1 MAEIRDALLFDTRH
15 QLCDNRRMT
24 QPFIPFTKPTIDE
37 ATISAVA
44 DVLRSGWIT
53 SGPKVLEFES
63 ALGEYF
69 GGATVRCFANGTATM
84 KIALQVAGIGPG
96 DEVITS
102 PISWVATSNVILA
115 VGAKPI
121 FVDIDPQTRN
131 IDLKKVAQAI
141 NQHTKAI
148 MPVYLAGLP
157 IDIDALYAL
166 ATQHG
171 LRVIEDAA
179 QALGSSW
186 NGTRI
191 GQRGKHDLVS
201 FSFQANKN
209 LTTIEGGCLVFNT
222 GRFGADQVQLAEKL
236 RLQGLVRSGPDGM
249 EVDVLGGKD
258 NLTDVNAVIGL
269 HQLKQL
275 NQFQQR
281 RIELAKAY
289 FLKID
294 QAGLVHK
301 GLGLPVADFE
311 QSNWHMFQVILPLA
325 RLQKSRG
332 DLMLTL
338 KERGIGTGVHYP
350 IITGFD
356 LYRKL
361 GYSPESTP
369 IANKIG
375 ASILTLPLF
384 PSMSSHDIDR
394 VVQAL
399 TQVLN

>member
-1 MAEIRDALLFDTRH
+1 
-15 QLCDNRRMT
+15 MT

-63 ALGEYF
+63 ALGGYF

-186 NGTRI
+186 KGTRI

-222 GRFGADQVQLAEKL
+222 ERFGANQVQLAEKL

-275 NQFQQR
+275 DQFQQR
-281 RIELAKAY
+281 RIELAKDY

-301 GLGLPVADFE
+301 GLVLPVADFE

-369 IANKIG
+369 IASKIG

>member
-1 MAEIRDALLFDTRH
+1 MSQDT
-15 QLCDNRRMT
+15 L
-24 QPFIPFTKPTIDE
+24 PFIPFTKPTIDE
-37 ATISAVA
+37 ATIAAVA

-53 SGPKVLEFES
+53 SGPKVLEFEN
-63 ALGEYF
+63 ALGDYL

-96 DEVITS
+96 DEVITT

-121 FVDIDPQTRN
+121 FVDVDPQTRN
-131 IDLKKVAQAI
+131 LDLNQVAKAI
-141 NQHTKAI
+141 TKNTKAI

-157 IDIDALYAL
+157 LDVDALYAL
-166 ATQHG
+166 ANQHG

-191 GQRGKHDLVS
+191 GHAGKHDLVS

-222 GRFGADQVQLAEKL
+222 ERFGDDQVRLAEKL

-249 EVDVLGGKD
+249 EVDILGGKD
-258 NLTDVNAVIGL
+258 NLTDINAVIGL

-275 NQFQQR
+275 DQFQKR
-281 RIELAKAY
+281 RIELAKDY
-289 FLKID
+289 FQKIT
-294 QAGLVHK
+294 QAGLANK
-301 GLGLPVADFE
+301 GLGLPVADYE
-311 QSNWHMFQVILPLA
+311 QSNWHMFQVTLPLT
-325 RLQKSRG
+325 RLQRSRG
-332 DLMLTL
+332 DMMTTL

-350 IITGFD
+350 IITGFE

-361 GYSPESTP
+361 GYRPESTP
-369 IANKIG
+369 IAAEIG
-375 ASILTLPLF
+375 RSILTIPLF
-384 PSMSSHDIDR
+384 PTMSSHDIDR
-394 VVQAL
+394 VVEAL

>member
-1 MAEIRDALLFDTRH
+1 LVGTLDALLFDTRH

-37 ATISAVA
+37 ATISAVT

-53 SGPKVLEFES
+53 SGPKVLDFEK

-84 KIALQVAGIGPG
+84 KIALQVAGIGPD

-131 IDLKKVAQAI
+131 IDLNKVAQAI

-186 NGTRI
+186 NGARI

-209 LTTIEGGCLVFNT
+209 LTTIEGGCLVFNAE
-222 GRFGADQVQLAEKL
+222 RFGADQVQLAEKL

-275 NQFQQR
+275 DQFQQR
-281 RIELAKAY
+281 RIELAKDY

-301 GLGLPVADFE
+301 DLGLPVADFE

-325 RLQKSRG
+325 RLQRSRG
-332 DLMLTL
+332 DIMSAL
-338 KERGIGTGVHYP
+338 KEHGIGTGAHYP
-350 IITGFD
+350 IITNFN

-369 IANKIG
+369 IAAEIG
-375 ASILTLPLF
+375 RSILTLPLF
-384 PSMSSHDIDR
+384 PTMSSHDIDR

>member
-1 MAEIRDALLFDTRH
+1 MSQDT
-15 QLCDNRRMT
+15 L
-24 QPFIPFTKPTIDE
+24 PFIPFTKPTIDE
-37 ATISAVA
+37 ATIAAVA

-53 SGPKVLEFES
+53 SGPKVLEFEN
-63 ALGEYF
+63 ALGDYL

-96 DEVITS
+96 DEVITT

-121 FVDIDPQTRN
+121 FVDVDPQTRN
-131 IDLKKVAQAI
+131 LDLNQVAKAI
-141 NQHTKAI
+141 TKNTKAI

-157 IDIDALYAL
+157 LDVDALYAL
-166 ATQHG
+166 ANQHG

-191 GQRGKHDLVS
+191 GHAGKHDLVS

-222 GRFGADQVQLAEKL
+222 ERFGEDQVRLAEKL

-249 EVDVLGGKD
+249 EVDILGGKD
-258 NLTDVNAVIGL
+258 NLTDINAVIGL

-275 NQFQQR
+275 DQFQKR
-281 RIELAKAY
+281 RIELAKDY
-289 FLKID
+289 FQKIT
-294 QAGLVHK
+294 QAGLANK
-301 GLGLPVADFE
+301 GLGLPVADYE
-311 QSNWHMFQVILPLA
+311 QSNWHMFQVTLPLT
-325 RLQKSRG
+325 RLQRSRG
-332 DLMLTL
+332 DMMTTL

-350 IITGFD
+350 IITGFE

-361 GYSPESTP
+361 GYRPESTP
-369 IANKIG
+369 IAAEIG
-375 ASILTLPLF
+375 RSILTIPLF
-384 PSMSSHDIDR
+384 PTMSSHDIDR
-394 VVQAL
+394 VVEAL

>member
-1 MAEIRDALLFDTRH
+1 
-15 QLCDNRRMT
+15 MT

-37 ATISAVA
+37 ATISAVT

-53 SGPKVLEFES
+53 SGPKVLEFEK

-131 IDLKKVAQAI
+131 IDLNKVAQAI

-186 NGTRI
+186 NGARI

-222 GRFGADQVQLAEKL
+222 ERFGADQVQLAEKL

-275 NQFQQR
+275 DQFQQR
-281 RIELAKAY
+281 RIELAKDY

-301 GLGLPVADFE
+301 DLGLPVADFE

-325 RLQKSRG
+325 RLQRSRG
-332 DLMLTL
+332 DIMSAL
-338 KERGIGTGVHYP
+338 KEHGIGTGAHYP
-350 IITGFD
+350 IITNFD

-369 IANKIG
+369 IAAEIG
-375 ASILTLPLF
+375 RSILTLPLF
-384 PSMSSHDIDR
+384 PTMSSHDIDR

>member
-1 MAEIRDALLFDTRH
+1 
-15 QLCDNRRMT
+15 MT

-121 FVDIDPQTRN
+121 FIDIDPQTRN

-275 NQFQQR
+275 DQFQQR
-281 RIELAKAY
+281 RIELAKDY

-301 GLGLPVADFE
+301 DLGLPVADFE

-325 RLQKSRG
+325 RLQRSRG
-332 DLMLTL
+332 DIMSAL
-338 KERGIGTGVHYP
+338 KEHGIGTGAHYP
-350 IITGFD
+350 IITNFD

-369 IANKIG
+369 IAAEIG
-375 ASILTLPLF
+375 RSILTLPLF
-384 PSMSSHDIDR
+384 PTMSSHDIDR

>member
-1 MAEIRDALLFDTRH
+1 MSQDT
-15 QLCDNRRMT
+15 L
-24 QPFIPFTKPTIDE
+24 PFIPFTKPTIDE
-37 ATISAVA
+37 ATIAAVA

-53 SGPKVLEFES
+53 SGPKVLEFEN
-63 ALGEYF
+63 ALGDYL

-96 DEVITS
+96 DEVITT

-121 FVDIDPQTRN
+121 FVDVDPQTRN
-131 IDLKKVAQAI
+131 LDLNQVAKAI
-141 NQHTKAI
+141 SKNTKAI

-157 IDIDALYAL
+157 LDVDALYAL
-166 ATQHG
+166 ANQHG

-191 GQRGKHDLVS
+191 GHAGKHDLVS

-222 GRFGADQVQLAEKL
+222 ERFGEDQVRLAEKL

-249 EVDVLGGKD
+249 EVDILGGKD
-258 NLTDVNAVIGL
+258 NLTDINAVIGL
-269 HQLKQL
+269 HQIKQL
-275 NQFQQR
+275 DQFQKR
-281 RIELAKAY
+281 RIELAKEY
-289 FLKID
+289 FQKIT
-294 QAGLVHK
+294 QAGLANK
-301 GLGLPVADFE
+301 GLGLPVADYE
-311 QSNWHMFQVILPLA
+311 QSNWHMFQITLPLT
-325 RLQKSRG
+325 RLQRSRG
-332 DLMLTL
+332 DMMTTL

-350 IITGFD
+350 IITGFE

-361 GYSPESTP
+361 GYRPESTP
-369 IANKIG
+369 IAAEIG
-375 ASILTLPLF
+375 RSILTIPLF
-384 PSMSSHDIDR
+384 PTMSSHDIDR
-394 VVQAL
+394 VVEAL

>member
-1 MAEIRDALLFDTRH
+1 MSQDT
-15 QLCDNRRMT
+15 L
-24 QPFIPFTKPTIDE
+24 PFIPFTKPTIDE
-37 ATISAVA
+37 ATIAAVA

-53 SGPKVLEFES
+53 SGPKVLEFEN
-63 ALGEYF
+63 ALGDYL

-96 DEVITS
+96 DEVITT

-121 FVDIDPQTRN
+121 FVDVDPQTRN
-131 IDLKKVAQAI
+131 LDLNQVAKAI
-141 NQHTKAI
+141 SKNTKAI

-157 IDIDALYAL
+157 LDVDALYAL
-166 ATQHG
+166 ANQHG

-191 GQRGKHDLVS
+191 GHAGKHDLVS

-222 GRFGADQVQLAEKL
+222 ERFGDDQVRLAEKL

-249 EVDVLGGKD
+249 EVDILGGKD
-258 NLTDVNAVIGL
+258 NLTDINAVIGL

-275 NQFQQR
+275 DQFQKR
-281 RIELAKAY
+281 RIELAKEY
-289 FLKID
+289 FQKIT
-294 QAGLVHK
+294 QAGLANK
-301 GLGLPVADFE
+301 GLGLPVADYE
-311 QSNWHMFQVILPLA
+311 QSNWHMFQVTLPLT
-325 RLQKSRG
+325 RLQRSRG
-332 DLMLTL
+332 DMMTTL

-350 IITGFD
+350 IITGFE

-361 GYSPESTP
+361 GYRPESTP
-369 IANKIG
+369 IAAEIG
-375 ASILTLPLF
+375 RSILTIPLF
-384 PSMSSHDIDR
+384 PTMSSHDIDR
-394 VVQAL
+394 VVEAL

>member
-1 MAEIRDALLFDTRH
+1 MSQDT
-15 QLCDNRRMT
+15 L
-24 QPFIPFTKPTIDE
+24 PFIPFTKPTIDE
-37 ATISAVA
+37 ATIAAVA

-53 SGPKVLEFES
+53 SGPKVLEFEN
-63 ALGEYF
+63 ALGDYL

-84 KIALQVAGIGPG
+84 KIALQVAGIGLG
-96 DEVITS
+96 DEVITT

-121 FVDIDPQTRN
+121 FVDVDPQTRN
-131 IDLKKVAQAI
+131 LDLNQVAKAI
-141 NQHTKAI
+141 SKNTKAI

-157 IDIDALYAL
+157 LDVDALYAL
-166 ATQHG
+166 ANQHG

-191 GQRGKHDLVS
+191 GHAGKHDLVS

-222 GRFGADQVQLAEKL
+222 ERFGEDQVRLAEKL

-249 EVDVLGGKD
+249 EVDILGGKD
-258 NLTDVNAVIGL
+258 NLTDINAVIGL
-269 HQLKQL
+269 HQIKQL
-275 NQFQQR
+275 DQFQKR
-281 RIELAKAY
+281 RIELAKEY
-289 FLKID
+289 FQKIT
-294 QAGLVHK
+294 QAGLANK
-301 GLGLPVADFE
+301 GLGLPVADYE
-311 QSNWHMFQVILPLA
+311 QSNWHMFQITLPLT
-325 RLQKSRG
+325 RLQRSRG
-332 DLMLTL
+332 DMMTTL

-350 IITGFD
+350 IITGFE

-361 GYSPESTP
+361 GYRPESTP
-369 IANKIG
+369 IAAEIG
-375 ASILTLPLF
+375 RSILTIPLF
-384 PSMSSHDIDR
+384 PTMSSHDIDR
-394 VVQAL
+394 VVEAL

>member
-1 MAEIRDALLFDTRH
+1 
-15 QLCDNRRMT
+15 MT

-44 DVLRSGWIT
+44 EVLRSGWIT
-53 SGPKVLEFES
+53 SGPKILEFEK

-131 IDLKKVAQAI
+131 IDLNKVAQAI

-186 NGTRI
+186 NGARI

-209 LTTIEGGCLVFNT
+209 LTTIEGGCLVFNAE
-222 GRFGADQVQLAEKL
+222 RFGADQVQLAEKL

-275 NQFQQR
+275 DQFQQR
-281 RIELAKAY
+281 RIELAKDY

-301 GLGLPVADFE
+301 DLGLPVADFE

-325 RLQKSRG
+325 RLQRSRG
-332 DLMLTL
+332 DIMSAL
-338 KERGIGTGVHYP
+338 KEHGIGTGAHYP
-350 IITGFD
+350 IITNFD

-369 IANKIG
+369 IAAEIG
-375 ASILTLPLF
+375 RSILTLPLF
-384 PSMSSHDIDR
+384 PTMSSHDIER

-399 TQVLN
+399 TEILN

>member
-1 MAEIRDALLFDTRH
+1 LAEIRDALLFDTRH

-275 NQFQQR
+275 DQFQQR

-369 IANKIG
+369 IASQIG

-384 PSMSSHDIDR
+384 PTMSSHDIDR

>member
-1 MAEIRDALLFDTRH
+1 MSQDT
-15 QLCDNRRMT
+15 L
-24 QPFIPFTKPTIDE
+24 PFIPFTKPTIDE
-37 ATISAVA
+37 ATIAAVA

-53 SGPKVLEFES
+53 SGPKVLEFEN
-63 ALGEYF
+63 ALGDYL

-96 DEVITS
+96 DEVITT

-121 FVDIDPQTRN
+121 FVDVDPQTRN
-131 IDLKKVAQAI
+131 LDLNQVAKAI
-141 NQHTKAI
+141 TKNTKAI

-157 IDIDALYAL
+157 LDVDALYAL
-166 ATQHG
+166 ANQHG

-191 GQRGKHDLVS
+191 GHAGKHDLVS

-222 GRFGADQVQLAEKL
+222 ERFGEDQVRLAEKL

-249 EVDVLGGKD
+249 EVDILGGKD
-258 NLTDVNAVIGL
+258 NLTDINAVIGL
-269 HQLKQL
+269 HQIKQL
-275 NQFQQR
+275 DQFQKR
-281 RIELAKAY
+281 RIELAKEY
-289 FLKID
+289 FQKIT
-294 QAGLVHK
+294 QAGLANK
-301 GLGLPVADFE
+301 GLGLPVADYE
-311 QSNWHMFQVILPLA
+311 QSNWHMFQITLPLT
-325 RLQKSRG
+325 RLQRSRG
-332 DLMLTL
+332 DMMTTL

-350 IITGFD
+350 IITGFE

-361 GYSPESTP
+361 GYRPESTP
-369 IANKIG
+369 IAAEIG
-375 ASILTLPLF
+375 RSILTIPLF
-384 PSMSSHDIDR
+384 PTMSSHDIDR
-394 VVQAL
+394 VVEAL

>member
-1 MAEIRDALLFDTRH
+1 
-15 QLCDNRRMT
+15 MT

-44 DVLRSGWIT
+44 EVLRSGWIT
-53 SGPKVLEFES
+53 SGPKVLEFEK

-131 IDLKKVAQAI
+131 IDLNKVAQAI

-186 NGTRI
+186 NGARI

-222 GRFGADQVQLAEKL
+222 ERFGADQVQLAEKL

-275 NQFQQR
+275 DQFQQR
-281 RIELAKAY
+281 RIELAKDY

-301 GLGLPVADFE
+301 DLGLPVADFE

-325 RLQKSRG
+325 RLQRSRG
-332 DLMLTL
+332 DIMSAL
-338 KERGIGTGVHYP
+338 KEHGIGTGAHYP
-350 IITGFD
+350 IITNFD

-369 IANKIG
+369 IAAEIG
-375 ASILTLPLF
+375 RSILTLPLF
-384 PSMSSHDIDR
+384 PTMSSHDIDR

>member
-1 MAEIRDALLFDTRH
+1 
-15 QLCDNRRMT
+15 MT

-53 SGPKVLEFES
+53 SGPKVLEFEK

-325 RLQKSRG
+325 RLQRSRG
-332 DLMLTL
+332 DIMSAL
-338 KERGIGTGVHYP
+338 KEHGIGTGAHYP
-350 IITGFD
+350 IITNFD

-369 IANKIG
+369 IAAEIG
-375 ASILTLPLF
+375 RSILTLPLF
-384 PSMSSHDIDR
+384 PTMSSHDIDR

>member
-15 QLCDNRRMT
+15 QLCDNRQMT

-369 IANKIG
+369 IASQIG

-384 PSMSSHDIDR
+384 PTMSSHDIDR

>member
-1 MAEIRDALLFDTRH
+1 
-15 QLCDNRRMT
+15 MT

-37 ATISAVA
+37 ATISAVT

-53 SGPKVLEFES
+53 SGPKVLEFEK

-131 IDLKKVAQAI
+131 IDLNKVAQAI

-186 NGTRI
+186 NGARI

-209 LTTIEGGCLVFNT
+209 LTTIEGGCLVFNAE
-222 GRFGADQVQLAEKL
+222 RFGADQVQLAEKL

-275 NQFQQR
+275 DQFQQR
-281 RIELAKAY
+281 RIELAKDY

-301 GLGLPVADFE
+301 DLGLPVADFE

-325 RLQKSRG
+325 RLQRSRG
-332 DLMLTL
+332 DIMSAL
-338 KERGIGTGVHYP
+338 KEHGIGTGAHYP
-350 IITGFD
+350 IITNFN

-369 IANKIG
+369 IAAEIG
-375 ASILTLPLF
+375 RSILTLPLF
-384 PSMSSHDIDR
+384 PTMSSHDIDR

>member
-1 MAEIRDALLFDTRH
+1 
-15 QLCDNRRMT
+15 MT

-222 GRFGADQVQLAEKL
+222 GRFVADQVQLAEKL

-369 IANKIG
+369 IASQIG

-384 PSMSSHDIDR
+384 PTMSSHDIDR

>member
-1 MAEIRDALLFDTRH
+1 LAEIRDALLFDTRH

-384 PSMSSHDIDR
+384 PTMSSHDIDR

>member
-1 MAEIRDALLFDTRH
+1 MSQDT
-15 QLCDNRRMT
+15 L
-24 QPFIPFTKPTIDE
+24 PFIPFTKPTIDE
-37 ATISAVA
+37 ATIAAVA

-53 SGPKVLEFES
+53 SGPKVLEFEN
-63 ALGEYF
+63 ALGDYL

-96 DEVITS
+96 DEVITT

-121 FVDIDPQTRN
+121 FVDVDPQTRN
-131 IDLKKVAQAI
+131 LDLNQVAKAI
-141 NQHTKAI
+141 TKNTKAI

-157 IDIDALYAL
+157 LDVDALYAL
-166 ATQHG
+166 ANQHG

-191 GQRGKHDLVS
+191 GHAGKHDLVS

-222 GRFGADQVQLAEKL
+222 ERFGEDQVRLAEKL

-249 EVDVLGGKD
+249 EVDILGGKD
-258 NLTDVNAVIGL
+258 NLTDINAVIGL
-269 HQLKQL
+269 HQIKQL
-275 NQFQQR
+275 DQFQKR
-281 RIELAKAY
+281 RIELAKEY
-289 FLKID
+289 FQKIT
-294 QAGLVHK
+294 QAGLANK
-301 GLGLPVADFE
+301 GLGLPVADYE
-311 QSNWHMFQVILPLA
+311 QSNWHMFQVTLPLT
-325 RLQKSRG
+325 RLQRSRG
-332 DLMLTL
+332 DMMTTL

-350 IITGFD
+350 IITGFE

-361 GYSPESTP
+361 GYRPESTP
-369 IANKIG
+369 IAAEIG
-375 ASILTLPLF
+375 RSILTIPLF
-384 PSMSSHDIDR
+384 PTMSSHDIDR
-394 VVQAL
+394 VVEAL

>member
-325 RLQKSRG
+325 RLQRSRG
-332 DLMLTL
+332 DIMSAL
-338 KERGIGTGVHYP
+338 KEHGIGTGAHYP
-350 IITGFD
+350 IITNFD

-369 IANKIG
+369 IAAEIG
-375 ASILTLPLF
+375 RSILTLPLF
-384 PSMSSHDIDR
+384 PTMSSHDIER

-399 TQVLN
+399 TEILN

>member
-1 MAEIRDALLFDTRH
+1 
-15 QLCDNRRMT
+15 MT

-121 FVDIDPQTRN
+121 FIDIDPQTRN

-186 NGTRI
+186 KGTRI

-369 IANKIG
+369 IASQIG

>member
-1 MAEIRDALLFDTRH
+1 
-15 QLCDNRRMT
+15 MT
-24 QPFIPFTKPTIDE
+24 QTFIPFTKPTIDE
-37 ATISAVA
+37 ATISAVT

-53 SGPKVLEFES
+53 SGPKVLDFEK

-131 IDLKKVAQAI
+131 IDLNKVAQAI

-369 IANKIG
+369 IASQIG

-384 PSMSSHDIDR
+384 PTMSSHDIDR

>member
-1 MAEIRDALLFDTRH
+1 
-15 QLCDNRRMT
+15 MT

-37 ATISAVA
+37 ATISAVT

-53 SGPKVLEFES
+53 SGPKVLEFEK

-131 IDLKKVAQAI
+131 IDLNKVAQAI

-186 NGTRI
+186 NGARI

-209 LTTIEGGCLVFNT
+209 LTTIEGGCLVFNAE
-222 GRFGADQVQLAEKL
+222 RFGADQVQLAEKL

-275 NQFQQR
+275 DQFQQR
-281 RIELAKAY
+281 RIELAKDY

-301 GLGLPVADFE
+301 DLGLPVADFE

-325 RLQKSRG
+325 RLQRSRG
-332 DLMLTL
+332 DIMSAL
-338 KERGIGTGVHYP
+338 KEHGIGTGAHYP
-350 IITGFD
+350 IITNFD

-369 IANKIG
+369 IAAEIG
-375 ASILTLPLF
+375 RSILTLPLF
-384 PSMSSHDIDR
+384 PTMSSHDIDR

>member
-1 MAEIRDALLFDTRH
+1 MSQDT
-15 QLCDNRRMT
+15 L
-24 QPFIPFTKPTIDE
+24 PFIPFTKPTIDE
-37 ATISAVA
+37 ATIAAVA

-53 SGPKVLEFES
+53 SGPKVLEFEN
-63 ALGEYF
+63 ALGDYL

-96 DEVITS
+96 DEVITT

-121 FVDIDPQTRN
+121 FVDVDPQTRN
-131 IDLKKVAQAI
+131 LDLNQVAKAI
-141 NQHTKAI
+141 SKNTKAI

-157 IDIDALYAL
+157 LDVDALYAL
-166 ATQHG
+166 ANQHG

-191 GQRGKHDLVS
+191 GHAGKHDLVS

-222 GRFGADQVQLAEKL
+222 ERFGEDQVRLAEKL

-249 EVDVLGGKD
+249 EVDILGGKD
-258 NLTDVNAVIGL
+258 NLTDINAVIGL
-269 HQLKQL
+269 HQIKQL
-275 NQFQQR
+275 DQFQKR
-281 RIELAKAY
+281 RIELAKEY
-289 FLKID
+289 FQKIT
-294 QAGLVHK
+294 QAGLANK
-301 GLGLPVADFE
+301 GLGLPVADYE
-311 QSNWHMFQVILPLA
+311 QSNWHMFQVTLPLT
-325 RLQKSRG
+325 RLQRSRG
-332 DLMLTL
+332 DMMTTL

-350 IITGFD
+350 IITGFE

-361 GYSPESTP
+361 GYRPESTP
-369 IANKIG
+369 IAAEIG
-375 ASILTLPLF
+375 RSILTIPLF
-384 PSMSSHDIDR
+384 PTMSSHDIDR
-394 VVQAL
+394 VVEAL
-399 TQVLN
+399 TQVLD